1 MATMNLSLPEQ
12 MKSFAG
18 PQTRDGR
25 YANVSDYLRDLIRRD
40 QDRRQAIAEIEA
52 LVDEGLASGPAVPF
66 DPKAFFAGLEA
77 KYLHSNPDAEI

>member
-1 MATMNLSLPEQ
+1 MATMNISLPEQ

-18 PQTRDGR
+18 AQTRDGR
-25 YANVSDYLRDLIRRD
+25 HANVSDYLRDLIRRD

-66 DPKAFFAGLEA
+66 DPKAFFAGLKA